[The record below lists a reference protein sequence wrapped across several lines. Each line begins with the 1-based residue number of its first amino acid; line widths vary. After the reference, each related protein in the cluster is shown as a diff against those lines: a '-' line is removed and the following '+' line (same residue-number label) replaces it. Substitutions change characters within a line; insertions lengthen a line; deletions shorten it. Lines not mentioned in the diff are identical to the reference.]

1 MESSIQT
8 RSDRSSYQIDQKYQ
22 DELKCLRRR
31 EAQYQKELEQRKQ
44 KEEALRRSIKEKD
57 KLIQQLQVY
66 LCFHYFMRF
75 LFKFNPRMKMT
86 S

>member
-8 RSDRSSYQIDQKYQ
+8 RSERSSSQVDQKYQ
-22 DELKCLRRR
+22 DEIKRLRRR

-57 KLIQQLQVY
+57 KLIQQLQVS
-66 LCFHYFMRF
+66 FIF
-75 LFKFNPRMKMT
+75 
-86 S
+86 

>member
-8 RSDRSSYQIDQKYQ
+8 RSEHYSSQTDQKYQ
-22 DELKCLRRR
+22 DEIKRLRRR

-57 KLIQQLQVY
+57 KLIQQLQV
-66 LCFHYFMRF
+66 CFYFICSIYFRHILNHRTKTM
-75 LFKFNPRMKMT
+75 N
-86 S
+86 